1 MKRMMAILLGLG
13 VLFFAAACAVS
24 PGSTATPTPTSPATS
39 SPSPSTVPPTPTSTP
54 TPTPAATPT
63 PDPASGSYRV
73 VDAYPA
79 LRFTQPVLYEPVPDG
94 NGNAVVVERT
104 GRVRIFADRSDAP
117 TSTVFLDLRGLITAK
132 GQEQGL
138 LGLAFDPD
146 YATNGF
152 FYVDYTTADST
163 VIARYRRSAD
173 DPAVADPTS
182 GTVLL
187 TFKQPYANH
196 NGGQLAFG
204 PDGHLYIATGDG
216 GSAGDPQNR
225 AQDRAVLLGKIL
237 RIDVAHPSAGNA
249 YGIPSDN
256 PFAGNT
262 QGYREEIFAYGLR
275 NPWRFSFDAQGVLWA
290 GDVGQDRIEEVDRIV
305 KGGNYGWNVLEG
317 TLAYKDLAGVDRATL
332 IAPVWEYRHPLGEAI
347 TGGFVYAGSL
357 LSHAK
362 GTYIYGD
369 YLTGRI
375 WALWFD
381 AAQAA
386 QNELLLD
393 TGLLISSFGVDAS
406 GELRVVDLSGKVY
419 RLVE

>member
-1 MKRMMAILLGLG
+1 MRRMLAILLSMG
-13 VLFFAAACAVS
+13 VLLGGTACAAP
-24 PGSTATPTPTSPATS
+24 PGSTTEPSASPTSAAIASPSPTMGPLAPTPTPTAT
-39 SPSPSTVPPTPTSTP
+39 V
-54 TPTPAATPT
+54 TPT
-63 PDPASGSYRV
+63 PDPASGTYRV

-79 LRFTQPVLYEPVPDG
+79 LQFTQPVLFAPVPG
-94 NGNAVVVERT
+94 GSGNAVVVERT
-104 GRVRIFADRSDAP
+104 GRIRIFADRSDVP
-117 TSTVFLDLRGLITAK
+117 SSTVFLDLGSRIFAK

-152 FYVDYTTADST
+152 LYVNYTTADST
-163 VIARYRRSAD
+163 VIARYQRSSAD
-173 DPAVADPTS
+173 PSVADPAS
-182 GTVLL
+182 GVVLL
-187 TFKQPYANH
+187 TFMQPYANH

-204 PDGHLYIATGDG
+204 SDGYLYIATGDG

-225 AQDRAVLLGKIL
+225 AQNRTVLLGKIL

-305 KGGNYGWNVLEG
+305 NGGNYGWNVLEG
-317 TLAYKDLAGVDRATL
+317 TLKYKNLSGVDRTTL
-332 IAPVWEYRHPLGEAI
+332 IPPVWEYKHPVGEAI
-347 TGGFVYAGSL
+347 TGGFVYDGSL
-357 LSHAK
+357 LTHAK
-362 GTYIYGD
+362 GTYVYGD
-369 YLTGRI
+369 YLTGLI

-381 AAQAA
+381 TDQTVRN
-386 QNELLLD
+386 QLLLD
-393 TGLLISSFGVDAS
+393 TKLLISSFGVDAL
-406 GELRVVDLSGKVY
+406 GELRVVDLTGKVY